1 MNTVLE
7 ILEKTIRENIILN
20 KLLGGLVGNEM
31 ILFTENKL
39 DDVRISSGQRN
50 QIETKIQAGNTTI
63 GSFFK
68 SVASGE
74 IVINGAQKATL
85 ALLVNDLRDSVINTI
100 NIAERTG
107 NELQNQRNATL
118 KDLKVFGRGKK
129 ALKSYTQNT
138 RIL

>member
-1 MNTVLE
+1 MLE

-20 KLLGGLVGNEM
+20 KLLGGFVGNEM

-74 IVINGAQKATL
+74 IVITEAQKATL
-85 ALLVNDLRDSVINTI
+85 ALLVDDLRNSVINTI
-100 NIAERTG
+100 NIAEQTG

-129 ALKSYTQNT
+129 ALKSYTRNT
-138 RIL
+138 RIP

>member
-1 MNTVLE
+1 MLE

>member
-1 MNTVLE
+1 MLE
-7 ILEKTIRENIILN
+7 MLEKTIRENIVLN
-20 KLLGGLVGNEM
+20 KRLSGLVGNEM

-68 SVASGE
+68 GVASGE
-74 IVINGAQKATL
+74 IVITEAQKSTL
-85 ALLVNDLRDSVINTI
+85 ALLVNDLRNSVINTI

-129 ALKSYTQNT
+129 ALKSYTRNS